1 MPEGDTIHRTART
14 LDTALAGRA
23 LVRFE
28 APRLRF
34 RPFAEGTVVEAVE
47 ARGKHCLVRF
57 GDGRTLHTHLRMT
70 GS

>member
-34 RPFAEGTVVEAVE
+34 RAFAEGTVVEAVE